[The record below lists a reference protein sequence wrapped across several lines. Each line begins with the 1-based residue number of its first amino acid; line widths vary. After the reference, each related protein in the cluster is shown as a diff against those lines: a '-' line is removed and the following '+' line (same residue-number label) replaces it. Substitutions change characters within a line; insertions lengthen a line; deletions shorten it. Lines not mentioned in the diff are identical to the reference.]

1 MGARPP
7 STAGGRVLGSTQPR
21 PPARFSSLRSQEIV
35 NHKQEP
41 WGNTL
46 LAQRYPISGNSY
58 FWRTAYIPFH
68 RIRRQGVPADVS
80 RRLSLLRLIQPLQV
94 CFAEVVLHD
103 RFRLESLR
111 SHDCRA
117 DLTESH
123 PMAPSRPMKGEPR
136 GNALRPLLGP
146 DDEGAAE

>member
-58 FWRTAYIPFH
+58 FWRTA
-68 RIRRQGVPADVS
+68 S
-80 RRLSLLRLIQPLQV
+80 RRGARGRRSGLQTWYGVTILSNR
-94 CFAEVVLHD
+94 FAATNTSYD
-103 RFRLESLR
+103 DFESGLGNWA
-111 SHDCRA
+111 SGASWGLAANHA
-117 DLTESH
+117 YTGTYSLTDS
-123 PMAPSRPMKGEPR
+123 PQ
-136 GNALRPLLGP
+136 GNYGNNSDTYALTAVNLTGTVW
-146 DDEGAAE
+146 

>member
-58 FWRTAYIPFH
+58 FWRTAKERLAPASANST
-68 RIRRQGVPADVS
+68 RQVLEV
-80 RRLSLLRLIQPLQV
+80 LLPPV
-94 CFAEVVLHD
+94 
-103 RFRLESLR
+103 
-111 SHDCRA
+111 
-117 DLTESH
+117 
-123 PMAPSRPMKGEPR
+123 
-136 GNALRPLLGP
+136 
-146 DDEGAAE
+146 GAAGFAVVSAGRTLAPPELPDSFSF